1 VTDPRRHTDIPGRGD
16 IPELADA
23 IASAVTAVDG
33 VADLH
38 GGMFGEAATY
48 LPGRRVAGVRLDDGH
63 TEIHISLF
71 FGFPVRATAEAVR
84 DAVAPL
90 VTGAIHVTVEDVVRN
105 R

>member
-1 VTDPRRHTDIPGRGD
+1 MTDAERADSA
-16 IPELADA
+16 PELADV
-23 IASAVTAVDG
+23 IAAAVTAVDG

-48 LPGRRVAGVRLDDGH
+48 LPGRRVPGIRLGDDG
-63 TEIHISLF
+63 TEIHVSLQ
-71 FGFPVRATAEAVR
+71 FGAPLRATAEAVR

-90 VTGAIHVTVEDVVRN
+90 VSGPVHVTVEDVVRA

>member
-1 VTDPRRHTDIPGRGD
+1 VTSVEQGNTDPDLVDDI
-16 IPELADA
+16 AA
-23 IASAVTAVDG
+23 AVLAVDG

-48 LPGRRVAGVRLDDGH
+48 LPGRRVAGIRVGEQG
-63 TEIHISLF
+63 TEVHVSLL
-71 FGFPVRATAEAVR
+71 FGYPLRPTAEAVR

-90 VTGAIHVTVEDVVRN
+90 VSGSVHVTVEDVIRS

>member
-1 VTDPRRHTDIPGRGD
+1 VTSPENGD
-16 IPELADA
+16 SAEVVDA
-23 IASAVTAVDG
+23 IAAAAGAVDG

-48 LPGRRVAGVRLDDGH
+48 LPGRRVAGIRHDEHG
-63 TEIHISLF
+63 TEVHVVLLF
-71 FGFPVRATAEAVR
+71 GYPVRHTAEAVR

-90 VTGAIHVTVEDVVRN
+90 VTGPVHVTVEDVVRA